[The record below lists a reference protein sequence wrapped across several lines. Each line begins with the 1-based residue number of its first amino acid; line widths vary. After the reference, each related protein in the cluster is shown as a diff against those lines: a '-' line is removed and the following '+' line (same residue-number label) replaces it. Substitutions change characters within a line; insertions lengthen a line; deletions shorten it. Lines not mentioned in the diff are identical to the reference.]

1 LRVGQPLERE
11 TDVGPMIHDGH
22 LAKVLTHVDGGVA
35 EGARVLTGGGRA
47 VGPGLDAGQFVE
59 PTIVD
64 DVTPAMR
71 VFREE
76 IFGPVLTVTRFHDA
90 AEAVALAN
98 DVEYGLANTVWS
110 KNLDTVL
117 PVAKGLR
124 SGTVWVNTT
133 IDAPPTMPFGGYKAS
148 GFGREMGQAGFDEF
162 TEVKSVNIRTGRRAG
177 SFAIGAGTTAW
188 SGAAASSR
196 GDDRA
201 DM

>member
-1 LRVGQPLERE
+1 
-11 TDVGPMIHDGH
+11 MIHDGH

-162 TEVKSVNIRTGRRAG
+162 TEIKSVNIRTGRRVG
-177 SFAIGAGTTAW
+177 SFAIGGGTSARL
-188 SGAAASSR
+188 GASSG

-201 DM
+201 AV